1 MSPATTP
8 EPKTWGRSKVSATEL
23 NREIRDQ
30 LRDLQSRVTALTGG
44 GGGSLFPTGAVIA
57 WTGGAVPSGWL
68 LCDGRT
74 VLIADYTA
82 LSTEI
87 GIAYNT
93 GGESPLEFRLPK
105 LNEALPRMGDTSS
118 GDGAL
123 NNRGPGAGANSVTSS
138 AHPATLTYNSSVTG
152 NSGANSVN
160 HGHDN
165 FAIHA
170 GSGHS
175 FVHNHNV
182 NQNTGGHNHAVGH
195 NHNLGVFG
203 VGINRNTGNRII
215 AVGHNHSCIATN
227 IDSSGDGA
235 HNHAFTLNA
244 SNANVNATS
253 TDTGGIG
260 IQYSATGGINV
271 NAHSHSYDHSHSWGT
286 THTFPQVPA
295 SVSVNYIIKA

>member
-8 EPKTWGRSKVSATEL
+8 EPKTWGRDRVSAVEL

-57 WTGGAVPSGWL
+57 WGGSTVPSGWL

-74 VLIADYTA
+74 VPIDAYTA
-82 LSTEI
+82 LHTEI
-87 GIAYNT
+87 GTAYNV
-93 GGESPLEFRLPK
+93 GGESALEFRLPK
-105 LNEALPRMGDTSS
+105 LNDALPRMGVTSS
-118 GDGAL
+118 GDGNL
-123 NNRGPGAGANSVTSS
+123 NNRGAGAGVNSVTSS

-152 NSGANSVN
+152 NSGGNTANHN
-160 HGHDN
+160 HDN

-175 FVHNHNV
+175 FAHNHNV

-203 VGINRNTGNRII
+203 AGINRNTGTRII

-227 IDSSGDGA
+227 IDSAGDGA
-235 HNHAFTLNA
+235 HNHPFTLNA
-244 SNANVNATS
+244 SNAAVNATS
-253 TDTGGIG
+253 TDTGTIN
-260 IQYSATGGINV
+260 IQYNVAGGINV
-271 NAHSHSYDHSHSWGT
+271 NSHSHSYDHSHNWGT
-286 THTFPQVPA
+286 THTFNQVPS